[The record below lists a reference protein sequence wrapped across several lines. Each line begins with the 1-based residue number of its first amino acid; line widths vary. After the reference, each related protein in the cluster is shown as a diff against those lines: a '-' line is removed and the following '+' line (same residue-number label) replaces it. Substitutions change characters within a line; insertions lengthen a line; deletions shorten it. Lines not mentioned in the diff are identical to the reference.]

1 MMNNDW
7 RQSEIEKLRTLA
19 ATGMS
24 AGEIAQ
30 YLPGRTRNAVIG
42 FCNRNRVALGFRK
55 NYRVWTRKMD
65 DKLLSMAREGLPAK
79 LIGKAMGLPEHVV
92 RARLNRKFGGAREIR
107 RDVIRKRAKELGV
120 EYV

>member
-1 MMNNDW
+1 MMTNDW
-7 RQSEIEKLRTLA
+7 TSSEIETLRALA

-24 AGEIAQ
+24 AGEIAER
-30 YLPGRTRNAVIG
+30 LPGRTRNAVIG

-55 NYRVWTRKMD
+55 NYRAWTRKMD
-65 DKLLSMAREGLPAK
+65 DRLLSLAREGLPAK

-92 RARLNRKFGGAREIR
+92 RSRLNRKFGGAREIR